1 MMKEH
6 GLRCGA
12 RSGNGSPL
20 TGRNIVK
27 LPRCP
32 RITVSTK
39 SNYTQSNYIN
49 DVMRIRVTGNKTMTM
64 VDTNRET
71 FSKKSGMTFCVLMM
85 IKEVDEKLL

>member
-1 MMKEH
+1 MTKER
-6 GLRCGA
+6 GLRRGA

-20 TGRNIVK
+20 TGRIIVK

-32 RITVSTK
+32 RITVSAK

-49 DVMRIRVTGNKTMTM
+49 DITRIRVTGNKTMTM

-71 FSKKSGMTFCVLMM
+71 FSKKYGMTFCVLMM